1 LVNFALRLKVRS
13 ASSSWLLKLIFTLGV
28 PLHELGHYIACRA
41 LFLKVTKA
49 QYFPNFKD
57 PKQMGFVQFIPRKGL
72 VGALS
77 NMLVGL
83 APMFLGA
90 LVLFVMFERTLTS
103 EAGFKEQVLITFAS
117 VILMQSM
124 LPSWQDIQISLRG
137 LFITVAVGLCVY
149 YIFPLPAQKNYIA
162 SHEISYYVELVI
174 PHLFLL
180 TLYQAT
186 ALLVVT
192 LLSCRKR

>member
-13 ASSSWLLKLIFTLGV
+13 ASASWLLKLIFTLGV
-28 PLHELGHYIACRA
+28 PLHELGHYIACKA

-57 PKQMGFVQFIPRKGL
+57 PKQMGFVQFIPHKGL

-90 LVLFVMFERTLTS
+90 LVLFVMYDRTPAS
-103 EAGFKEQVLITFAS
+103 EAGLQEHILIAFAS
-117 VILMQSM
+117 VIIMQSM
-124 LPSWQDIQISLRG
+124 LPSWQDIQISLKG
-137 LFITVAVGLCVY
+137 LFITVAVGLCIY
-149 YIFPLPAQKNYIA
+149 YIFPLSAQINYIA
-162 SHEISYYVELVI
+162 SHEIPYFVDLVI
-174 PHLFLL
+174 PHLILL